1 MDELQEMREQLAALK
16 EKLNKQEIV
25 NEKNLRKLMFRKAL
39 RFKVFMWVGI
49 LLIATLTVALWIM
62 NFAWFDGTHT
72 DFELIW
78 GTITTAI
85 MLTMLIIGISIIKLR
100 DIRSGNL
107 QTVKEQIRKMST
119 PLVER
124 NYRIVYGVFSIM
136 VIVLLLSY
144 RYDNGR
150 FEFELYEKVIFVLLL
165 VLTLLNL
172 FFPEWQRKLGE
183 WIAKRMGIKKR
194 PTEWEE
200 YLNHIEEMSE
210 LDEENDKAES
220 ETKNRKVKTNSRK

>member
-1 MDELQEMREQLAALK
+1 MDELQEMREQMVALK

-39 RFKVFMWVGI
+39 RFKIFMWIGI
-49 LLIATLTVALWIM
+49 LLIATPTIALWIM

-72 DFELIW
+72 DFQLIW

-85 MLTMLIIGISIIKLR
+85 ILTMLIIGTSIIKLR

-119 PLVER
+119 PLVEKK
-124 NYRIVYGVFSIM
+124 YRIVYGVFSIM
-136 VIVLLLSY
+136 VIVLFLSY

-172 FFPEWQRKLGE
+172 FLPEWQRRFGE

-200 YLNHIEEMSE
+200 YINQIEEMSE
-210 LDEENDKAES
+210 LDEENDKE
-220 ETKNRKVKTNSRK
+220 EKGL

>member
-49 LLIATLTVALWIM
+49 LLIATPMVALWIM
-62 NFAWFDGTHT
+62 NFAWFDGTHI
-72 DFELIW
+72 DLELILVTLTT
-78 GTITTAI
+78 TII
-85 MLTMLIIGISIIKLR
+85 LTMLIIGTSIVKLR

-119 PLVER
+119 PINAGKKE
-124 NYRIVYGVFSIM
+124 RIVYGVFSIM
-136 VIVLLLSY
+136 VIVLLLVDNY
-144 RYDNGR
+144 NNGR

-183 WIAKRMGIKKR
+183 WINKKTGRKKR
-194 PTEWEE
+194 TTEWEE
-200 YLNHIEEMSE
+200 YINQIEEMSE
-210 LDEENDKAES
+210 LDEEDKAEKW
-220 ETKNRKVKTNSRK
+220 EL

>member
-1 MDELQEMREQLAALK
+1 MDELQEMREQMAALK

-49 LLIATLTVALWIM
+49 LLIATPTVALWIM

-72 DFELIW
+72 DFQLIW

-85 MLTMLIIGISIIKLR
+85 MLALLIIGTSIIKIK

-124 NYRIVYGVFSIM
+124 KYRIVHGVFSIM
-136 VIVLLLSY
+136 VIVLLLVEHY
-144 RYDNGR
+144 NNGR
-150 FEFELYEKVIFVLLL
+150 FEFELYEKVFFVLLL

-183 WIAKRMGIKKR
+183 WINKKTGRKKR
-194 PTEWEE
+194 TTEWEE
-200 YLNHIEEMSE
+200 YVRQIEEMTE
-210 LDEENDKAES
+210 LDEGKE
-220 ETKNRKVKTNSRK
+220 ETEK

>member
-16 EKLNKQEIV
+16 EKLNKQEII

-39 RFKVFMWVGI
+39 RFKIFMWIGI
-49 LLIATLTVALWIM
+49 LLMAIPTVALWIM
-62 NFAWFDGTHT
+62 NFAWFEGTHT

-78 GTITTAI
+78 ETITTSI
-85 MLTMLIIGISIIKLR
+85 MLTMLIIGTSIIKLR

-119 PLVER
+119 PLVEKK
-124 NYRIVYGVFSIM
+124 YRIVYGVFSIM
-136 VIVLLLSY
+136 VIVLLLVDNY
-144 RYDNGR
+144 NNGR
-150 FEFELYEKVIFVLLL
+150 FEFELYEKVFFVLLL

-172 FFPEWQRKLGE
+172 FFPEWQRRFGE

-200 YLNHIEEMSE
+200 YINQIEEMSE
-210 LDEENDKAES
+210 LDEENDKE
-220 ETKNRKVKTNSRK
+220 EKEL

>member
-39 RFKVFMWVGI
+39 RFKIFMWIGI
-49 LLIATLTVALWIM
+49 LLIATPTVALWIM
-62 NFAWFDGTHT
+62 NFAWFEGTHT

-78 GTITTAI
+78 ETITTAI
-85 MLTMLIIGISIIKLR
+85 ILTMLIIGTSIIKLR
-100 DIRSGNL
+100 DIRYGNL

-124 NYRIVYGVFSIM
+124 KYRIVYGVFSIM
-136 VIVLLLSY
+136 VIVQLLVDNY
-144 RYDNGR
+144 NNGR
-150 FEFELYEKVIFVLLL
+150 FEFELYEKVFFVLLL

-172 FFPEWQRKLGE
+172 FFPEWQRRFGE
-183 WIAKRMGIKKR
+183 WIAKKMGIKK
-194 PTEWEE
+194 
-200 YLNHIEEMSE
+200 
-210 LDEENDKAES
+210 
-220 ETKNRKVKTNSRK
+220 

>member
-1 MDELQEMREQLAALK
+1 MDELQEMREQMAVLK
-16 EKLNKQEIV
+16 EKLNKQEII

-39 RFKVFMWVGI
+39 RFKIFMWIGI
-49 LLIATLTVALWIM
+49 LLIATPTVALWIM
-62 NFAWFDGTHT
+62 NFAWFEGTHT

-78 GTITTAI
+78 ETITTSI
-85 MLTMLIIGISIIKLR
+85 MLTMLIIGTSIIKLR

-119 PLVER
+119 PLVEKK
-124 NYRIVYGVFSIM
+124 YRIVWNVFAIM
-136 VIVLLLSY
+136 VIVLFLSY

-150 FEFELYEKVIFVLLL
+150 FEILAFDMVWL
-165 VLTLLNL
+165 VVCVVPALLNIFL
-172 FFPEWQRKLGE
+172 PGWQRRFGE

-200 YLNHIEEMSE
+200 YINQIEEMSE
-210 LDEENDKAES
+210 LDEGNDKE
-220 ETKNRKVKTNSRK
+220 EKEL

>member
-1 MDELQEMREQLAALK
+1 MLA
-16 EKLNKQEIV
+16 
-25 NEKNLRKLMFRKAL
+25 
-39 RFKVFMWVGI
+39 
-49 LLIATLTVALWIM
+49 
-62 NFAWFDGTHT
+62 
-72 DFELIW
+72 
-78 GTITTAI
+78 
-85 MLTMLIIGISIIKLR
+85 MLIIGTSIIKIK

-124 NYRIVYGVFSIM
+124 KYRIVYGVFSIM

-150 FEFELYEKVIFVLLL
+150 FEFELYETVLFVLLL

-183 WIAKRMGIKKR
+183 WINKKIGRKKR
-194 PTEWEE
+194 TTEWEE
-200 YLNHIEEMSE
+200 YLNQIEEMSE
-210 LDEENDKAES
+210 LDEEKE
-220 ETKNRKVKTNSRK
+220 ETEK

>member
-49 LLIATLTVALWIM
+49 LLIATSTVALWIM
-62 NFAWFDGTHT
+62 NFAWFEGIHT
-72 DFELIW
+72 DFQLIW

-85 MLTMLIIGISIIKLR
+85 MLTMLIIGTSIIKIK

-107 QTVKEQIRKMST
+107 QTVKEQICKMST
-119 PLVER
+119 PMVER
-124 NYRIVYGVFSIM
+124 KYRIVYGVFCIM
-136 VIVLLLSY
+136 VIVLLLVDNYS
-144 RYDNGR
+144 NGR

-165 VLTLLNL
+165 VLSLLNL

-183 WIAKRMGIKKR
+183 WINKKTGRKKR
-194 PTEWEE
+194 TTEWEE
-200 YLNHIEEMSE
+200 YINQIEEMSE
-210 LDEENDKAES
+210 LDEKNDDEEKGL
-220 ETKNRKVKTNSRK
+220 

>member
-49 LLIATLTVALWIM
+49 LLIATPTVALWIM

-107 QTVKEQIRKMST
+107 QTVKEQIRKMNT
-119 PLVER
+119 PMVER
-124 NYRIVYGVFSIM
+124 KYRIVYGVFCIM
-136 VIVLLLSY
+136 VIVLLLVDNY
-144 RYDNGR
+144 NNGR
-150 FEFELYEKVIFVLLL
+150 FEFDLYEKVIFVLLL

-172 FFPEWQRKLGE
+172 FFPGWQRRFGE

-200 YLNHIEEMSE
+200 YLRQIEEMSE
-210 LDEENDKAES
+210 LDEEKEDNQK
-220 ETKNRKVKTNSRK
+220 

>member
-16 EKLNKQEIV
+16 EKLNKQEII

-39 RFKVFMWVGI
+39 RFKIFMWVGI
-49 LLIATLTVALWIM
+49 LLIATPTVALWIM
-62 NFAWFDGTHT
+62 NFAWFEGTHT

-107 QTVKEQIRKMST
+107 QTVKEQIRKMNT
-119 PLVER
+119 PMVER
-124 NYRIVYGVFSIM
+124 KYRIVWNVFSIM

-150 FEFELYEKVIFVLLL
+150 FEFELYETVLFVLLL

-183 WIAKRMGIKKR
+183 WMNKKIGRKKR
-194 PTEWEE
+194 TTEWEE
-200 YLNHIEEMSE
+200 YINQIEEMSE
-210 LDEENDKAES
+210 LDEEDKAEKG
-220 ETKNRKVKTNSRK
+220 EL

>member
-49 LLIATLTVALWIM
+49 LLIATPTVALWIM

-72 DFELIW
+72 DFQLIW

-85 MLTMLIIGISIIKLR
+85 MLAMLIIGTSIVKIK

-124 NYRIVYGVFSIM
+124 KYRIVHGVFSIM
-136 VIVLLLSY
+136 VIVLLLVDNY
-144 RYDNGR
+144 NNGR

-200 YLNHIEEMSE
+200 YINQIEEMSE
-210 LDEENDKAES
+210 LDEEKEDTEK
-220 ETKNRKVKTNSRK
+220 

>member
-1 MDELQEMREQLAALK
+1 MDELQEMREQMAALK

-39 RFKVFMWVGI
+39 RFKVFVWVGI
-49 LLIATLTVALWIM
+49 LLIATPTVALWIM

-72 DFELIW
+72 DFQLIW
-78 GTITTAI
+78 VTITTAI
-85 MLTMLIIGISIIKLR
+85 ILTMLIIGTSIIKLR

-119 PLVER
+119 PLVEKK
-124 NYRIVYGVFSIM
+124 YRIVYGVFSIM

-172 FFPEWQRKLGE
+172 FFPEWQRRFGE
-183 WIAKRMGIKKR
+183 WIAKKMGIKKR

-200 YLNHIEEMSE
+200 YIRQIEEMSD
-210 LDEENDKAES
+210 LDEENDKE
-220 ETKNRKVKTNSRK
+220 EKGL

>member
-39 RFKVFMWVGI
+39 RFKVFMWVGF
-49 LLIATLTVALWIM
+49 LLIATPTVALWIM
-62 NFAWFDGTHT
+62 NFAWFEGTHT
-72 DFELIW
+72 DFQLIL
-78 GTITTAI
+78 GTIATAI
-85 MLTMLIIGISIIKLR
+85 MLTMLIIGTSIIKIK

-107 QTVKEQIRKMST
+107 QTVKEQIRKMNT
-119 PLVER
+119 PVVEKR
-124 NYRIVYGVFSIM
+124 YRIVWNVFSIM
-136 VIVLLLSY
+136 VIVLLLEDNY
-144 RYDNGR
+144 NNGR

-172 FFPEWQRKLGE
+172 LFPEWQRKLGE

-194 PTEWEE
+194 PTEWDE
-200 YLNHIEEMSE
+200 YIRQIEEMSD
-210 LDEENDKAES
+210 LDEENDKE
-220 ETKNRKVKTNSRK
+220 EKGL

>member
-1 MDELQEMREQLAALK
+1 MDELQEMREQMAALK

-39 RFKVFMWVGI
+39 RFKIFMWVGI
-49 LLIATLTVALWIM
+49 LLIATPTVALWIM
-62 NFAWFDGTHT
+62 NFAWFEGTHT
-72 DFELIW
+72 DFQLIW
-78 GTITTAI
+78 ETITTAI
-85 MLTMLIIGISIIKLR
+85 MLAMLIIGTSIIKLR

-124 NYRIVYGVFSIM
+124 KYRIMSNVFSIM

-150 FEFELYEKVIFVLLL
+150 FEFELYETVLFVLLL

-183 WIAKRMGIKKR
+183 WINKKTGRKKR
-194 PTEWEE
+194 TTEWEE
-200 YLNHIEEMSE
+200 YINQIEEMSD
-210 LDEENDKAES
+210 LDEENDKE
-220 ETKNRKVKTNSRK
+220 EKGL

>member
-16 EKLNKQEIV
+16 EKLNKQEII
-25 NEKNLRKLMFRKAL
+25 NEKNLRKLMFRKVL
-39 RFKVFMWVGI
+39 RFKIFMWIGI
-49 LLIATLTVALWIM
+49 LLMATPTVALWIM
-62 NFAWFDGTHT
+62 NFAWFEGTHT

-78 GTITTAI
+78 VTIITAI
-85 MLTMLIIGISIIKLR
+85 ILTMLIIGTSIIKLR
-100 DIRSGNL
+100 DIRYGNL

-124 NYRIVYGVFSIM
+124 KYRIVYRVFSIM
-136 VIVLLLSY
+136 VIVLLLVDNY
-144 RYDNGR
+144 NNGR

-183 WIAKRMGIKKR
+183 WMNKKIGRKKR
-194 PTEWEE
+194 TTEWEE
-200 YLNHIEEMSE
+200 YINQIEEMSE
-210 LDEENDKAES
+210 LDEEKE
-220 ETKNRKVKTNSRK
+220 ETEK

>member
-1 MDELQEMREQLAALK
+1 MDELQEMREQMAALK
-16 EKLNKQEIV
+16 EKLNKQEIL

-39 RFKVFMWVGI
+39 RFKVFVWVGI
-49 LLIATLTVALWIM
+49 LLIATPTIALWIM

-72 DFELIW
+72 DFQLIW

-85 MLTMLIIGISIIKLR
+85 ILTMLIIGTSIIKLR

-119 PLVER
+119 PLVEKK
-124 NYRIVYGVFSIM
+124 YRIVHRVFSIM
-136 VIVLLLSY
+136 VIVLLLVDNY
-144 RYDNGR
+144 NNGR
-150 FEFELYEKVIFVLLL
+150 FEFELYEKVFFVLLL

-172 FFPEWQRKLGE
+172 FFPEWQRRFGE

-200 YLNHIEEMSE
+200 YINQIEEMSD
-210 LDEENDKAES
+210 LDEENDKE
-220 ETKNRKVKTNSRK
+220 EKGL

>member
-49 LLIATLTVALWIM
+49 LLIATPTVALWIM
-62 NFAWFDGTHT
+62 NFAWFEGTHT

-78 GTITTAI
+78 VTITTAI
-85 MLTMLIIGISIIKLR
+85 MLTMLIIGTSIIKLR
-100 DIRSGNL
+100 DIRYGNL
-107 QTVKEQIRKMST
+107 QTIKEQIRKMNN
-119 PLVER
+119 PFEER
-124 NYRIVYGVFSIM
+124 KDRIGWNVFSIM
-136 VIVLLLSY
+136 VIVLFLSY

-150 FEFELYEKVIFVLLL
+150 FEILVWDAVVLVVFV
-165 VLTLLNL
+165 VLALLNI
-172 FFPEWQRKLGE
+172 FFPGWQRRFGE

-194 PTEWEE
+194 PTEWDE
-200 YLNHIEEMSE
+200 YINQIEEMSE
-210 LDEENDKAES
+210 LDEKNDKE
-220 ETKNRKVKTNSRK
+220 EKGL